1 MQQLLKTKI
10 FGSHNKALM
19 EIPNL
24 VQFQK
29 DSYDYFIKEGIK
41 NLLREVSPIRDYTT
55 KDMSLEFL
63 DYTIG
68 EPKATEDKCKLKNL
82 NYEAPLNI
90 NLRLNNY
97 KTKGQNEQSVYF
109 GDIPLMTDKGTF
121 IVNGVERVIVSQLI
135 RSPGVFFTMEYSQ
148 GRKLFGAK
156 LLPAH
161 GSWLEFETDGND
173 VINVRID
180 KKRKMPATI
189 LLRVFGIETDEE
201 IKQLFAGIE
210 KDNEIQYIENTLIKD
225 PTHSRDEAL
234 LEMYRH
240 LKPSDLAILDN
251 AKNFVDGVFL
261 RRDRYNLARV
271 GRFKINQRLGIDS
284 DPEDYNNY
292 LLTKEDIIATL
303 REIIKLNNDPEAEP
317 DDIDNLSNRRVRA
330 TGELLEERVR
340 IGLMRLKRGVQDRM
354 STYDPKSL
362 TPAQLISPRYLS
374 SALKDFLNTSEL
386 SQFMAQT
393 NPLDELECKRRL
405 TASGPG
411 GLTKERATIE
421 VRDVHP
427 SHYGRICPIQTP
439 EGQSSGLVVYL
450 ALYSRLN
457 KYGFIETPYAK
468 VTGKKVTNEI
478 VWMDAFTEAKY
489 KIAQGGVKLDE
500 TGKIAENFVEARFQ
514 AEPGLYKSE
523 DIEYVDVSPQQ
534 ILSLAA
540 NLIPF
545 LEHDDA
551 RRALMAAHMQE
562 QALPCIRP
570 EAPLVM
576 TGFESVGARD
586 SGQLL
591 TAGHDGEITEVDSQH
606 IAIKDIKGEVHNYPL
621 KNFVLTNKSTC
632 LMQKPRAE
640 KGAKVKK
647 GDLLADGAAME
658 KGNLAIG
665 QNLTVAFMPW
675 RGYNYEDAIILSE
688 KVLADDRFTSIKLQE
703 FVVDVRDTKNGPE
716 MTTPDIPNVSE
727 DKLKNLDEEGII
739 RIGAEVEDNDI
750 LVGKISHKGETDLT
764 PEERLLKAI
773 FGEEA
778 SDVKDTSLV
787 LKHGSRGR
795 VTNIRILSRDEGDKL
810 DVGTL
815 KQIKV
820 EVAELRKVRVGDK
833 LSGRHGNKGV
843 ISIVLPVE
851 DMPYLEDGTPVDI
864 ILNSLG
870 VPSRMNIGQILE
882 THLGWA
888 ADKLNYHAVTPPFD
902 GATETEIKE
911 ELNKA
916 KLPESG
922 QVTLYDGYTG
932 EPFKQKITVGKV
944 YMLKLDHMVADKIH
958 MRSIGPYSLITQQ
971 PLGGRAHMGGQRF
984 GEMEV
989 WALEGYGA
997 AYTLQEMLT
1006 IKSDDVIGRAAAYE
1020 SIIKGEAIKPP
1031 HIPAAF
1037 NVITA
1042 ELKALS
1048 LTIDTINNVSGIAES
1063 GSVPE
1068 A

>member
-1 MQQLLKTKI
+1 LD
-10 FGSHNKALM
+10 
-19 EIPNL
+19 
-24 VQFQK
+24 
-29 DSYDYFIKEGIK
+29 DSGRI
-41 NLLREVSPIRDYTT
+41 
-55 KDMSLEFL
+55 
-63 DYTIG
+63 
-68 EPKATEDKCKLKNL
+68 TEDWVETR
-82 NYEAPLNI
+82 Y
-90 NLRLNNY
+90 
-97 KTKGQNEQSVYF
+97 QS
-109 GDIPLMTDKGTF
+109 
-121 IVNGVERVIVSQLI
+121 
-135 RSPGVFFTMEYSQ
+135 
-148 GRKLFGAK
+148 
-156 LLPAH
+156 
-161 GSWLEFETDGND
+161 
-173 VINVRID
+173 
-180 KKRKMPATI
+180 
-189 LLRVFGIETDEE
+189 
-201 IKQLFAGIE
+201 
-210 KDNEIQYIENTLIKD
+210 
-225 PTHSRDEAL
+225 
-234 LEMYRH
+234 
-240 LKPSDLAILDN
+240 
-251 AKNFVDGVFL
+251 
-261 RRDRYNLARV
+261 
-271 GRFKINQRLGIDS
+271 
-284 DPEDYNNY
+284 
-292 LLTKEDIIATL
+292 
-303 REIIKLNNDPEAEP
+303 
-317 DDIDNLSNRRVRA
+317 
-330 TGELLEERVR
+330 
-340 IGLMRLKRGVQDRM
+340 
-354 STYDPKSL
+354 
-362 TPAQLISPRYLS
+362 
-374 SALKDFLNTSEL
+374 
-386 SQFMAQT
+386 
-393 NPLDELECKRRL
+393 
-405 TASGPG
+405 
-411 GLTKERATIE
+411 
-421 VRDVHP
+421 
-427 SHYGRICPIQTP
+427 
-439 EGQSSGLVVYL
+439 
-450 ALYSRLN
+450 
-457 KYGFIETPYAK
+457 
-468 VTGKKVTNEI
+468 
-478 VWMDAFTEAKY
+478 
-489 KIAQGGVKLDE
+489 
-500 TGKIAENFVEARFQ
+500 
-514 AEPGLYKSE
+514 EPGLYKAE
-523 DIEYVDVSPQQ
+523 EIEFVDVSPQQ
-534 ILSLAA
+534 TLSLAA

-562 QALPCIRP
+562 QALPCIKP

-576 TGFESVGARD
+576 TGFETIGARD

-591 TAGHDGEITEVDSQH
+591 VSDHDGEVVEIDSQH
-606 IAIKDIKGEVHNYPL
+606 IIIKDT
-621 KNFVLTNKSTC
+621 KNELHTYNLSSFVITNKSTC
-632 LMQKPRAE
+632 LMQKPSIA
-640 KGAKVKK
+640 KGTKVKA
-647 GDLLADGAAME
+647 GDILADGAAME
-658 KGNLAIG
+658 KGALAIG

-675 RGYNYEDAIILSE
+675 RGYNYEDAVIISE
-688 KVLADDRFTSIKLQE
+688 KVLSDDRFTSIKLQE
-703 FVVDVRDTKNGPE
+703 FAVDVRDTKNGPE

-820 EVAELRKVRVGDK
+820 EVAELRKVRIGDK

-843 ISIVLPVE
+843 ISIILPVE
-851 DMPYLEDGTPVDI
+851 NMPYLEDGTPVDI

-888 ADKLNYHAVTPPFD
+888 ADKLHYHAVTPAFD

-916 KLPESG
+916 DLPESG

-932 EPFKQKITVGKV
+932 EPFDHKVTVGKA

-1048 LTIDTINNVSGIAES
+1048 LTVDTINNVSGMSENS
-1063 GSVPE
+1063 PTQE